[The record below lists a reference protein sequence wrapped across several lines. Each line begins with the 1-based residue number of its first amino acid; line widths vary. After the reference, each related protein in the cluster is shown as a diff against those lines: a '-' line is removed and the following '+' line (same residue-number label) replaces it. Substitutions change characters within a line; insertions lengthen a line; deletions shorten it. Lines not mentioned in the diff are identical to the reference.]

1 MRAADAIWD
10 IITFAQAAH
19 GDAAETFARREA
31 LNAEA
36 KGDAELAATW
46 QSAAEQLHTLHT
58 INRHGSGMGQDPLQE
73 TDAEAP

>member
-1 MRAADAIWD
+1 MRAADTIWD
-10 IITFAQAAH
+10 VITFAQAAH

-31 LNAEA
+31 LNAAA

-58 INRHGSGMGQDPLQE
+58 INRQGSGMGRDPL
-73 TDAEAP
+73 